1 MDQFSSGQGKGN
13 YLDFYIFFFGANKS
27 LNAKC
32 TKGMLLAS
40 LILINDIGSSISLS
54 VAYLWHLLTL
64 SPRGNEWIV
73 SIKSSDFM
81 SVLWILIKIVCSVIS
96 SVLMCMSN
104 GKANS
109 CSFFFFNALVS
120 IWDRKKQGVV
130 CLEQRIQSE

>member
-54 VAYLWHLLTL
+54 VAYL
-64 SPRGNEWIV
+64 
-73 SIKSSDFM
+73 
-81 SVLWILIKIVCSVIS
+81 
-96 SVLMCMSN
+96 
-104 GKANS
+104 
-109 CSFFFFNALVS
+109 
-120 IWDRKKQGVV
+120 
-130 CLEQRIQSE
+130 